1 MSLFDYSKLNFHVKN
16 GKGHIESMQSI
27 EAEMNITIPSIFKS
41 LLFDIDGL
49 LTNDGVLIYGTEDI
63 KERNLTW
70 ETVDYA
76 KGYIAI
82 GDDSGGRIF
91 VMAEKAESTEIFML
105 DCGDMNP
112 ENAIKVSDNLTEW
125 INNGLLI

>member
-1 MSLFDYSKLNFHVKN
+1 MSIFDYSKISFHVMN
-16 GKGHIESMQSI
+16 GKGHIESIDSI
-27 EAEMNITIPSIFKS
+27 EGAMNITIPSIFKS
-41 LLFDIDGL
+41 LLLEMNGF

-63 KERNLTW
+63 QERNLTW
-70 ETVDYA
+70 EVADYA

-91 VMAEKAESTEIFML
+91 LMAETAESTEILML

-125 INNGLLI
+125 INNGLLV